1 MRGMVLNPLQV
12 VFAFV
17 SFRPYWLHKIEV
29 FVVVIFFGLINI
41 EIVRK
46 IYVHLI
52 FKYANKIIKIFLFY
66 VCWDCNVEALIDSDK
81 LELKKN
87 KKTKKQKNKKT
98 KKKTTILNTIL

>member
-1 MRGMVLNPLQV
+1 MHGMVLNPLLV

-17 SFRPYWLHKIEV
+17 SFRLYWLHKIEV

-52 FKYANKIIKIFLFY
+52 FKYAFFLFY
-66 VCWDCNVEALIDSDK
+66 VCWNCNVEALIDFDK

-87 KKTKKQKNKKT
+87 KKTKKKHHSEYY
-98 KKKTTILNTIL
+98 TID